1 VSASVHP
8 SLQELIDLTG
18 RAALVTGAAQGF
30 GFACARRLAEAG
42 ATVLLTDRQVEA
54 VQEAAARLQAA
65 GYSVAAVGC
74 EVTQEGDVVAAAV
87 RCVEVHGSL
96 DILINNAG
104 AYSNQASVHMPL
116 EEFERVMRVNVSGAF
131 LCAQTAAR
139 QMIQQGTGGS
149 IINISSIDAIHP
161 SLKGMAHYTAS
172 KHAVWGLTKTL
183 ALEYGESGIRVN
195 AIAPGPSLTEGVI
208 EYIRAGA
215 PEGIGD
221 IEKHWDTAKQRVP
234 LNRWA
239 DPDEIARVAVF
250 LASGLSAYVNGAQ
263 IVVDGGFLVG

>member
-1 VSASVHP
+1 MSGGTYPA
-8 SLQELIDLTG
+8 LQELIDLTG
-18 RAALVTGAAQGF
+18 KSAFVTGAAQGF

-42 ATVLLTDRQVEA
+42 ANVLLTDRNVEA
-54 VQEAAARLQAA
+54 VHKAAALLQEAEYA
-65 GYSVAAVGC
+65 VAAVGC
-74 EVTQEGDVVAAAV
+74 DVTQEREVLAAAG

-104 AYSNQASVHMPL
+104 AYSNQAAIGMPL
-116 EEFERVMRVNVSGAF
+116 AEFERVMDVNVSGAF
-131 LCAQTAAR
+131 LCAQAAAR
-139 QMIQQGTGGS
+139 QMIEQGTGGS

-215 PEGIGD
+215 PQGIGD

-250 LASGLSAYVNGAQ
+250 LASGLSAYVSGAQ